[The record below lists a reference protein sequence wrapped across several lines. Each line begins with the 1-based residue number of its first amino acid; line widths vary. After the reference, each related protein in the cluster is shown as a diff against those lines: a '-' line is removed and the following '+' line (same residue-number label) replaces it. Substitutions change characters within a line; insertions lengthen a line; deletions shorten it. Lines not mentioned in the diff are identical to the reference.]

1 MKFNFIFDHK
11 LEFSVTV
18 MCRIFSVSKSGY
30 HLWCNRSA
38 ERDKKATAELAL
50 VRTIEDIHTGS
61 RKVYGSPKI
70 AALMAGLPQ
79 KCSRTKVARL
89 MKKYG
94 LRSRTKKAF
103 RKTTDS
109 NHSLKLAPN
118 HLGQDFRA
126 YHPNQLWAGDITYI
140 KTSQGILYLATV
152 IDLYSRKIVGWRMD
166 SHMHRSLIM
175 DAFESACAKERPEK
189 NFIFHSDKGSQYA
202 SGDFRKLLLKH
213 SCIQSISSTGNC
225 WDNSMAESFFA
236 SLKKELVYL
245 ERFKDRSHAERRIF
259 EWIEIE
265 YNRERPH
272 SSLGYL
278 SPIKFE
284 EVHFM
289 KKAA

>member
-1 MKFNFIFDHK
+1 MKFNFIFDHR
-11 LEFSVTV
+11 LEFSVTFLCKV
-18 MCRIFSVSKSGY
+18 LDVSKSGY
-30 HLWCNRSA
+30 QVWRKRSDY
-38 ERDKKATAELAL
+38 RSKKATAELAL
-50 VRTIEDIHTGS
+50 MRTIEDIHTGS
-61 RKVYGSPKI
+61 RKIYGSPKI
-70 AALMAGLPQ
+70 AALLASLPQ

-94 LRSRTKKAF
+94 LRSRTKRAF

-109 NHSLKLAPN
+109 SHSLKLAPN
-118 HLGQDFRA
+118 HLGQDFKA

-140 KTSQGILYLATV
+140 QTSKGTLYLATV
-152 IDLYSRKIVGWRMD
+152 IDLFSRKIVGWRLD
-166 SHMHRSLIM
+166 SHMRRSLVM
-175 DAFESACAKERPEK
+175 EAFESAFSKERPEK

-202 SGDFRKLLLKH
+202 SRDFRKLLARRD
-213 SCIQSISSTGNC
+213 CIQSMSSTGNC

-245 ERFKDRSHAERRIF
+245 ERFKDREHAERRIF

-278 SPIKFE
+278 SPVKFE